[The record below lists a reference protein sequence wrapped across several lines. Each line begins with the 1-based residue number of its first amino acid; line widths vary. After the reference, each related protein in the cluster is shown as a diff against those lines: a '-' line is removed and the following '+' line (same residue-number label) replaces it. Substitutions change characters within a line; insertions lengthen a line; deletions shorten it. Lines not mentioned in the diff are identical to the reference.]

1 MFRRFLLG
9 IMVVSLASLA
19 WANVPD
25 PDNSTAVTASPGAAM
40 TVLPNAGG
48 MAFTQ
53 ARLGGAVVDATI
65 TLTLLDESMNPVF
78 GYPFDD
84 IWLES
89 SAGGLVYCTRG
100 TTPDGSTDINGV
112 TTWTT
117 PLAAGGCT
125 DGEDIVVMVAG
136 TQLTATIDLT
146 FISADFSSNLIVN
159 TLDVSPFS
167 ALFFSGSYEICADM
181 DLNGSVN
188 SLDIPIMAAAVFGG
202 VECIGK

>member
-9 IMVVSLASLA
+9 IMVVSLASVA

-25 PDNSTAVTASPGAAM
+25 PDNSTAVTATPGAAL
-40 TVLPNAGG
+40 TVLPNEGG
-48 MAFTQ
+48 LAFTQ

-65 TLTLLDESMNPVF
+65 TLTLLDASMNPVF

-100 TTPDGSTDINGV
+100 TTPDGSTDINGQ
-112 TTWTT
+112 TTWVT

-125 DGEDIVVMVAG
+125 DGEDIVVLVAG
-136 TQLTATIDLT
+136 TQLTSTIDLT
-146 FISADFSSNLIVN
+146 FISADFTGNLIVN
-159 TLDVSPFS
+159 SLDIGPFS
-167 ALFFSGSYEICADM
+167 GYFFAGGNPICADM
-181 DLNGSVN
+181 DLNGTVN
-188 SLDIPIMAAAVFGG
+188 TLDIPILAAAVFGN
-202 VECIGK
+202 VQCVGK